1 MKEALPLDR
10 MTKGRILVPFAI
22 VTMIWGSTW
31 LVIHS
36 QFGPVST
43 EWSVS
48 YRFAV
53 GSISMFVV
61 ALKMR
66 LPIAMRLVDH
76 ALAAVLGLVIF
87 AINYNAVYASEL
99 HITSGLV
106 AVIFSLLVPLNAV
119 LARIFLKQSL
129 SRPFMLGSAVAMLG
143 VVLLFI
149 HEWRAVDRSPH
160 EVTLGI
166 ALAMLAVCFA
176 SIGNVLQG
184 SSRARAV
191 PMATLLAWGM
201 GWGALLDAMIAWI
214 RTGPPVFDLR
224 LSYIA
229 GLLYLGIIASAVA
242 FTLYFNLIRR
252 IGAARGG
259 YVNVLIPVIAMG
271 FSTVFEH
278 YRWSLEAAT
287 GGLLVLLGLFLA
299 MRARGDAP
307 APKRGGAD
315 A

>member
-1 MKEALPLDR
+1 VNDVAPLDR
-10 MTKGRILVPFAI
+10 PTKAQILLPFAI

-53 GSISMFVV
+53 GAISMFVV

-66 LPIAMRLVDH
+66 LPIRMLASDH

-87 AINYNAVYASEL
+87 AVNYNAVYASEL

-106 AVIFSLLVPLNAV
+106 AVMFSLLVPFNAV
-119 LARIFLKQSL
+119 LARVFLKQGL

-166 ALAMLAVCFA
+166 GLALLAVCFA
-176 SIGNVLQG
+176 SVGNVLQG
-184 SSRARAV
+184 SPRARLV
-191 PMATLLAWGM
+191 PMATLLAWAM
-201 GWGALLDAMIAWI
+201 GWGALLDAAIAWI
-214 RTGPPVFDLR
+214 RTGPPVFDFR
-224 LSYIA
+224 LSYIV

-271 FSTVFEH
+271 FSTLFEN
-278 YRWSLEAAT
+278 YRWSIEAAL
-287 GGLLVLLGLFLA
+287 GGLLVLTGLYLA